1 MEIHLAKADASAL
14 YDAAMT
20 GNTEILH
27 GLFQRDSLILK
38 RFTLSSFSETPLHI
52 SVLAGHLD
60 FTREL
65 LRMNPGMATEV
76 DSSNATPLHLASA
89 PGHTEIVKA
98 LLNADSDACL
108 VRDEDCRIPL
118 HLAVIRGRVRIIQ
131 ELVLARP
138 ESVLVKLDGD
148 TVLHLC
154 LRYNHLEA
162 LELLVQ
168 LINGDKSPS
177 SSIICLGDQDRNT
190 VLHLTVM
197 LKQLQTTSYL
207 VSLNSMGLLSVNC
220 LNGHGSTALDCLE
233 LCPKDYK
240 SLQIRDLLVVAGGR
254 QVGAASSRLPLPPSS
269 SLPSNN
275 EASKTTTKCC
285 NSICRK
291 LKNLFAQ
298 DKNWVEERRETMLL
312 VATILASMSFQS
324 VINPPGG
331 VWDDDNKDS
340 TGCNTTNVCLAGT
353 AILESRDPGS
363 YGFLCK

>member
-1 MEIHLAKADASAL
+1 
-14 YDAAMT
+14 
-20 GNTEILH
+20 
-27 GLFQRDSLILK
+27 
-38 RFTLSSFSETPLHI
+38 
-52 SVLAGHLD
+52 
-60 FTREL
+60 
-65 LRMNPGMATEV
+65 MATEV

-148 TVLHLC
+148 TVLHL
-154 LRYNHLEA
+154 Y
-162 LELLVQ
+162 
-168 LINGDKSPS
+168 
-177 SSIICLGDQDRNT
+177 
-190 VLHLTVM
+190 
-197 LKQLQTTSYL
+197 
-207 VSLNSMGLLSVNC
+207 
-220 LNGHGSTALDCLE
+220 CLE

-275 EASKTTTKCC
+275 EASKTTTKCY

-363 YGFLCK
+363 SGFLCK

>member
-1 MEIHLAKADASAL
+1 
-14 YDAAMT
+14 MT

-38 RFTLSSFSETPLHI
+38 RFTLSSFSETPLRI

-168 LINGDKSPS
+168 LINGDKSSS
-177 SSIICLGDQDRNT
+177 SSIIQSNT
-190 VLHLTVM
+190 QVFFELVM
-197 LKQLQTTSYL
+197 LQTTSYL

-275 EASKTTTKCC
+275 EASKTTTKCY

-363 YGFLCK
+363 SGFLCK